1 MTRAAT
7 PFGDAGHD
15 YRGIAKLSRAR
26 YSGVSVI
33 IIRSVLPLVPL
44 LSLQSSRERG
54 RYPLQFNLQRLLF
67 FSTTKILF
75 SIVSVFSSLYV
86 SFLEEWEEMRRAS
99 LIRKQRR
106 K

>member
-1 MTRAAT
+1 MISSKVLIILAVGTRRRRGWRSADEMTRAAT

-33 IIRSVLPLVPL
+33 IIRSVLPPVPL

-54 RYPLQFNLQRLLF
+54 RYPL
-67 FSTTKILF
+67 
-75 SIVSVFSSLYV
+75 
-86 SFLEEWEEMRRAS
+86 
-99 LIRKQRR
+99 
-106 K
+106 